1 MISLNLVLFFNVK
14 CEFELEN
21 WLFPVSYL
29 TIVLSCYYLPNGLTT
44 EMVVYMWD
52 EMKQQAQQ
60 DNKGDQE
67 NTNISS

>member
-29 TIVLSCYYLPNGLTT
+29 TIVLSCYYLSNGLTT

-52 EMKQQAQQ
+52 EMKQQVQQ

>member
-1 MISLNLVLFFNVK
+1 MA
-14 CEFELEN
+14 N

-29 TIVLSCYYLPNGLTT
+29 TIVLSCYYLSNGLTT